1 MALYVTII
9 GLILGFFLLVKGAEE
24 MVRTAIQIAMK
35 FNMPNSV
42 IGATFIGFGTSA
54 PELFASSGAAL
65 NGNLSLGIGNIIG
78 SNIANSLVAISVLY
92 LALNRDFK
100 KKLNLNNTSSIW
112 MVFATIIFVS
122 FYLMLKEFPLFLG
135 IGLLGL
141 VIFVTYKLV
150 TEEAVDQEDLLI
162 EEKDYVG
169 LRAIASLT
177 ATIFGSTLVVNN
189 AVDLAEY
196 FNISSIIIGVTVVAL
211 GTSLPEVAGT
221 IAAAKMKNPDIVFG
235 NIFGSNLFN
244 IALVGGVSVSIA
256 PGVIETDVT
265 AEMIIMLVASL
276 IVILLSKTIVKKSYL
291 IGLTAL
297 ISYSVFIYTL
307 FYVFIPKE
315 NKKTY

>member
-1 MALYVTII
+1 MALYITII

-112 MVFATIIFVS
+112 MVFATILFVS

-135 IGLLGL
+135 IGLLVL

-150 TEEAVDQEDLLI
+150 TEEAVNQEDLLI

-169 LRAIASLT
+169 LRAVTSLT

-189 AVDLAEY
+189 AVNLAEY

-276 IVILLSKTIVKKSYL
+276 IVILLSKSTVKKSYL

-307 FYVFIPKE
+307 F
-315 NKKTY
+315 

>member
-78 SNIANSLVAISVLY
+78 SNIANSLVAVSVLY

-141 VIFVTYKLV
+141 VFFVTYKLV

-276 IVILLSKTIVKKSYL
+276 IVILLSKTTVKKSYL

-307 FYVFIPKE
+307 F
-315 NKKTY
+315 

>member
-65 NGNLSLGIGNIIG
+65 NGNLSLGVGNIIG

-162 EEKDYVG
+162 EEKDYLG

-276 IVILLSKTIVKKSYL
+276 IVILLSKSTVKKSYL

-307 FYVFIPKE
+307 F
-315 NKKTY
+315 

>member
-78 SNIANSLVAISVLY
+78 SNIANSLVAVSVLY

-150 TEEAVDQEDLLI
+150 TEEAVDKEDLLI

-265 AEMIIMLVASL
+265 AEMIIMLVTSL
-276 IVILLSKTIVKKSYL
+276 IVIFLSKTIVKKSYL

-307 FYVFIPKE
+307 F
-315 NKKTY
+315 

>member
-78 SNIANSLVAISVLY
+78 SNIANSLVAVSVLY

-112 MVFATIIFVS
+112 MVFTTIIFVS

-307 FYVFIPKE
+307 F
-315 NKKTY
+315 

>member
-1 MALYVTII
+1 MALYITII

-112 MVFATIIFVS
+112 MVFATILFVS

-135 IGLLGL
+135 IGLLVL

-307 FYVFIPKE
+307 F
-315 NKKTY
+315 

>member
-1 MALYVTII
+1 MDLYITII

-54 PELFASSGAAL
+54 PELFASLGAAL

-92 LALNRDFK
+92 LALNKDFN
-100 KKLNLNNTSSIW
+100 KKLKLNNTSSIW

-189 AVDLAEY
+189 AVNLAEY

-276 IVILLSKTIVKKSYL
+276 IVILLSKSTVKKSYL

-307 FYVFIPKE
+307 F
-315 NKKTY
+315 

>member
-1 MALYVTII
+1 MDLYITII
-9 GLILGFFLLVKGAEE
+9 GLILGFFLLVKGAEG

-92 LALNRDFK
+92 LALNKDFN
-100 KKLNLNNTSSIW
+100 KKLKLNNTSSIW

-162 EEKDYVG
+162 EEKDYIG
-169 LRAIASLT
+169 LRAVASLT

-189 AVDLAEY
+189 AVSLAEY

-256 PGVIETDVT
+256 PGIIESDVT
-265 AEMIIMLVASL
+265 AEMIIMLIASL
-276 IVILLSKTIVKKSYL
+276 IVILLSKTTVKKSYL

-307 FYVFIPKE
+307 F
-315 NKKTY
+315 

>member
-1 MALYVTII
+1 MDLYITII

-92 LALNRDFK
+92 LALNKDFN
-100 KKLNLNNTSSIW
+100 KKLKLNNTSSIW

-162 EEKDYVG
+162 EEKDYIG
-169 LRAIASLT
+169 LRAVASLT

-189 AVDLAEY
+189 AVSLAEY

-256 PGVIETDVT
+256 PGIIESDVT
-265 AEMIIMLVASL
+265 TEMIIMLIASL
-276 IVILLSKTIVKKSYL
+276 IVILLSKTTVKKSYL

-307 FYVFIPKE
+307 F
-315 NKKTY
+315 

>member
-1 MALYVTII
+1 MDLYITIFGLLI
-9 GLILGFFLLVKGAEE
+9 GFILLVKGAEE

-92 LALNRDFK
+92 FALNKDFQ
-100 KKLNLNNTSSIW
+100 KKLNLNNTSPLW
-112 MVFATIIFVS
+112 MVVVTILFFTV
-122 FYLMLKEFPLFLG
+122 YLAFNEFPLWLG
-135 IGLLGL
+135 ITLLAL
-141 VIFVTYKLV
+141 VVFITYKLV
-150 TEEAVDQEDLLI
+150 TEEAIDQEDLLI
-162 EEKDYVG
+162 EEKEYIWF
-169 LRAIASLT
+169 RAIGSLT
-177 ATIFGSTLVVNN
+177 ATVLGSTLVVNN
-189 AVDLAEY
+189 AVSLAEY

-265 AEMIIMLVASL
+265 
-276 IVILLSKTIVKKSYL
+276 K
-291 IGLTAL
+291 
-297 ISYSVFIYTL
+297 
-307 FYVFIPKE
+307 
-315 NKKTY
+315 

>member
-1 MALYVTII
+1 MDLYITII

-276 IVILLSKTIVKKSYL
+276 IVILLSKSTVKKSYL

-307 FYVFIPKE
+307 F
-315 NKKTY
+315 

>member
-35 FNMPNSV
+35 FNMHNSV

-307 FYVFIPKE
+307 F
-315 NKKTY
+315 

>member
-1 MALYVTII
+1 MDLYITII

-78 SNIANSLVAISVLY
+78 SNIANSLVAVSVLY

-112 MVFATIIFVS
+112 MVFATVLFVS
-122 FYLMLKEFPLFLG
+122 VYLMLKEFPLFLG
-135 IGLLGL
+135 IGLLVL

-177 ATIFGSTLVVNN
+177 ATIFGSTLVVNK

-244 IALVGGVSVSIA
+244 ILAVLGI
-256 PGVIETDVT
+256 T
-265 AEMIIMLVASL
+265 SL
-276 IVILLSKTIVKKSYL
+276 IHPLKVVDQALLDFDIYVMIGIAALL
-291 IGLTAL
+291 IPLVFSPNKMQ
-297 ISYSVFIYTL
+297 IYSFD
-307 FYVFIPKE
+307 
-315 NKKTY
+315 

>member
-1 MALYVTII
+1 MGLYITIF

-35 FNMPNSV
+35 LNMPNSV

-92 LALNRDFK
+92 LALNKDFN
-100 KKLNLNNTSSIW
+100 KKLKLNNTSSTW
-112 MVFATIIFVS
+112 MVIVTIIFVGS
-122 FYLMLKEFPLFLG
+122 YLILKQFPLYLG
-135 IGLLGL
+135 VGLLGL
-141 VIFVTYKLV
+141 VVFVTYKLV

-162 EEKDYVG
+162 ENKNYVW
-169 LRAIASLT
+169 LRAIGSLT
-177 ATIFGSTLVVNN
+177 ATVFGSTLVVNN
-189 AVDLAEY
+189 AITLAEY
-196 FNISSIIIGVTVVAL
+196 FNVSSIIIGVTVVAL
-211 GTSLPEVAGT
+211 GTSLPEIAGT

-244 IALVGGVSVSIA
+244 IALVGGVAVSIS
-256 PGVIETDVT
+256 PGIIETDVT
-265 AEMIIMLVASL
+265 NEMITMFIVSLLV
-276 IVILLSKTIVKKSYL
+276 VLLSKSVVKKSYL
-291 IGLTAL
+291 IGFITL

-307 FYVFIPKE
+307 F
-315 NKKTY
+315 

>member
-122 FYLMLKEFPLFLG
+122 FYLILKEFPLFLG

-265 AEMIIMLVASL
+265 TEMIIMLVASL

-307 FYVFIPKE
+307 F
-315 NKKTY
+315 

>member
-1 MALYVTII
+1 MDLYITII

-92 LALNRDFK
+92 LALNKDFN
-100 KKLNLNNTSSIW
+100 KKLKLNNTSSIW

-162 EEKDYVG
+162 EEKDYIG
-169 LRAIASLT
+169 LRAVVSLT

-189 AVDLAEY
+189 AVSLAEY

-256 PGVIETDVT
+256 PGIIESDVT
-265 AEMIIMLVASL
+265 AEMIIMLIASL
-276 IVILLSKTIVKKSYL
+276 IVILLSKTTVKKSYL

-307 FYVFIPKE
+307 F
-315 NKKTY
+315 

>member
-1 MALYVTII
+1 MALYITII

-112 MVFATIIFVS
+112 MVFATILFVS

-135 IGLLGL
+135 IGLLVL

-169 LRAIASLT
+169 LRAVASLT

-189 AVDLAEY
+189 AVNLAEY

-256 PGVIETDVT
+256 PGMIETDVT
-265 AEMIIMLVASL
+265 TEMIIMLVASL
-276 IVILLSKTIVKKSYL
+276 IVILLSKSTVKKSYL

-307 FYVFIPKE
+307 F
-315 NKKTY
+315 

>member
-1 MALYVTII
+1 MDLYITIFGLII
-9 GLILGFFLLVKGAEE
+9 GFILLVKGAEE
-24 MVRTAIQIAMK
+24 MVRTSIQIAMK

-92 LALNRDFK
+92 FALNKDFN
-100 KKLNLNNTSSIW
+100 KKLNLNNISSTW
-112 MVFATIIFVS
+112 MMVVTVIFVGL
-122 FYLMLKEFPLFLG
+122 YLILKEFPIFLG

-141 VIFVTYKLV
+141 VVLVTFKLV
-150 TEEAVDQEDLLI
+150 TEEAVDQEDFLI
-162 EEKDYVG
+162 EEKEYVW
-169 LRAIASLT
+169 LRAIISLT

-189 AVDLAEY
+189 AINLAEY

-211 GTSLPEVAGT
+211 GTSLPEIAGT

-244 IALVGGVSVSIA
+244 IALVGGMSVSIA
-256 PGVIETDVT
+256 PGIIETDVT
-265 AEMIIMLVASL
+265 SEMIFMLLVSIL
-276 IVILLSKTIVKKSYL
+276 VVLLSRAVVKKSYSIGTLTL
-291 IGLTAL
+291 IG
-297 ISYSVFIYTL
+297 YSVFIYTL
-307 FYVFIPKE
+307 F
-315 NKKTY
+315 

>member
-1 MALYVTII
+1 MDLYITII

-92 LALNRDFK
+92 LALNKDFN
-100 KKLNLNNTSSIW
+100 KKLKLNNTSSIW

-169 LRAIASLT
+169 LRAVASLT

-189 AVDLAEY
+189 AVSLAEY
-196 FNISSIIIGVTVVAL
+196 FNVSSIIVGVTVVAL

-291 IGLTAL
+291 IGFTAL
-297 ISYSVFIYTL
+297 ISYSIFIYTL
-307 FYVFIPKE
+307 F
-315 NKKTY
+315 

>member
-1 MALYVTII
+1 MALYITII

-112 MVFATIIFVS
+112 MVFATILFVS
-122 FYLMLKEFPLFLG
+122 CYLMLKEFPLFLG
-135 IGLLGL
+135 IGLLVL

-150 TEEAVDQEDLLI
+150 TEEAVDQEELLI

-169 LRAIASLT
+169 LRAVASLT

-189 AVDLAEY
+189 AVNLAEY
-196 FNISSIIIGVTVVAL
+196 FNVSSIIIGVTVVAL

-276 IVILLSKTIVKKSYL
+276 IVILLSKSTVKKSYL

-307 FYVFIPKE
+307 F
-315 NKKTY
+315 

>member
-1 MALYVTII
+1 MDLYVTII

-135 IGLLGL
+135 IGLLVL

-307 FYVFIPKE
+307 F
-315 NKKTY
+315 

>member
-1 MALYVTII
+1 MALYITII

-112 MVFATIIFVS
+112 MVFATILFVS

-135 IGLLGL
+135 IGLLVL

-169 LRAIASLT
+169 LRAVASLT

-189 AVDLAEY
+189 AVNLAEY

-265 AEMIIMLVASL
+265 DEMIIMLVASL
-276 IVILLSKTIVKKSYL
+276 IVILLSKSTVKKSYL

-307 FYVFIPKE
+307 F
-315 NKKTY
+315 